1 MTLMTNN
8 VHPGDRGALCIRTD
22 RVQFVSSGEPEPE
35 YTVTGTIVGEEFAGS
50 TLTYDVQV
58 GIGTPLRIERHLSM
72 RELRDRGGSDTVT
85 IGWNRA
91 DMRFVTEDEARQ
103 TTGDAA

>member
-1 MTLMTNN
+1 
-8 VHPGDRGALCIRTD
+8 
-22 RVQFVSSGEPEPE
+22 
-35 YTVTGTIVGEEFAGS
+35 
-50 TLTYDVQV
+50 VQV
-58 GIGTPLRIERHLSM
+58 GIGAPLRIERHLSM

-91 DMRFVTEDEARQ
+91 DMRFVTEDEARE

>member
-50 TLTYDVQV
+50 TLTYDVHV
-58 GIGTPLRIERHLSM
+58 GIAAPLRIERHLSVK
-72 RELRDRGGSDTVT
+72 RDT
-85 IGWNRA
+85 
-91 DMRFVTEDEARQ
+91 
-103 TTGDAA
+103 DAALALAHV